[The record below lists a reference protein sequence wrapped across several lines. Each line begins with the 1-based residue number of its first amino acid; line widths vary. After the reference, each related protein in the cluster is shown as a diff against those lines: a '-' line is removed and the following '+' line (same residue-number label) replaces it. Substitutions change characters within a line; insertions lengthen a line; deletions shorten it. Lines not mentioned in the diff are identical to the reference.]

1 MTFKLIIKNRVG
13 NHESEGDRSCDGDY
27 DDNISIIVMVMILV
41 VFSEEECVTVNL
53 TAIATDNQ
61 WNSRTTHEYGLLVKK
76 TVPVTNLITN
86 ATLCAAEVIIDV
98 ETHKKSNSV

>member
-13 NHESEGDRSCDGDY
+13 NHESEGDRSCNGDY
-27 DDNISIIVMVMILV
+27 DENISIMVIVMIILV

-61 WNSRTTHEYGLLVKK
+61 WNSSTTHRYRLLVKK
-76 TVPVTNLITN
+76 TF
-86 ATLCAAEVIIDV
+86 A
-98 ETHKKSNSV
+98 SNESDNECCIMCSLSDN